1 MDGPDKKIVN
11 INRDLERSRVRHVVI
26 GQYMLHEVQHHS
38 LQHTGS
44 PSLIPKA
51 HSPMDIYKCLHQG
64 EFGVGHSLD
73 YPKRF
78 RQRLVRETMED
89 EPEEGAQEPALED
102 ISAEGRVLRVNL
114 RAFRGL
120 FNHEI
125 DKRIDQ
131 LAQVCFESAETARG
145 SETRFRET
153 LAFFKDLNQ
162 ANELRIGRQSF
173 AFPGEMVDRFLLEVH
188 DLTRRLGQVPIFG
201 HSPDYRRLNHPA
213 YRVVDRTVLEKS
225 PLAGLL
231 KKTPEPTR

>member
-1 MDGPDKKIVN
+1 MDDPDKKVVN
-11 INRDLERSRVRHVVI
+11 IYRDLERSRVRQVVI
-26 GQYMLHEVQHHS
+26 GQYLLHEVQHHT
-38 LQHTGS
+38 LRHNGP

-78 RQRLVRETMED
+78 QQRLVREMMQG
-89 EPEEGAQEPALED
+89 EPEEGALEPVLED

-120 FNHEI
+120 FNDEI

-131 LAQVCFESAETARG
+131 LAQVCFESAGPARG
-145 SETRFRET
+145 SEARFRET
-153 LAFFKDLNQ
+153 LALFKDLNQ
-162 ANELRIGRQSF
+162 AGELRLGEYTF
-173 AFPGEMVDRFLLEVH
+173 AFPAEMVDRFLFEVQ
-188 DLTRRLGQVPIFG
+188 DLIRRMGRIPVFS

-213 YRVVDRTVLEKS
+213 YRVVARSVLEKS
-225 PLAGLL
+225 PLAGILEW
-231 KKTPEPTR
+231 K